1 MVRRMSRIR
10 PPNRLGQLM
19 DAAIDVFISKGYRRT
34 QMADVA
40 RAAGVSQGTLYN
52 YVESKEALF
61 YLIIDRGLIGAAPP
75 ILSEQKVRTPA
86 PGETIARLR
95 HRINT
100 ELRVPELERALARSS
115 VADPSAE
122 LKAIINQYYAVVARL
137 GRGLDLIERSA
148 VDLPE
153 LGQLLYVERRRSI
166 VAQLTRYLESRIA
179 SGAFRP
185 LPHPATAARLIL
197 ETVVWFSRHRH
208 RTPDSA
214 MITDQA
220 ALETTVDFLVGGLI
234 APTGQRKLRTRRAK
248 KTIGVRGPHR
258 SARSR

>member
-1 MVRRMSRIR
+1 MSRSR
-10 PPNRLGQLM
+10 PPERLAQLM
-19 DAAIDVFISKGYRRT
+19 DAAIDVFIAKGYRRT

-52 YVESKEALF
+52 YVESKDALF
-61 YLIIDRGLIGAAPP
+61 YLIIDRGLIGAAPS
-75 ILSEQKVRTPA
+75 LAEQKVSTPA

-100 ELRVPELERALARSS
+100 ELRVPELDRALTRTS

-122 LKAIINQYYAVVARL
+122 LKAIIHQYYAAIARL

-148 VDLPE
+148 IDLPE
-153 LGQLLYVERRRSI
+153 LGQLLYVERRRSF

-220 ALETTVDFLVGGLI
+220 ALETTVDFLVGGLV
-234 APTGQRKLRTRRAK
+234 APKRQRKSRARRTK
-248 KTIGVRGPHR
+248 KTIGARGPHA
-258 SARSR
+258 SAQSR

>member
-1 MVRRMSRIR
+1 
-10 PPNRLGQLM
+10 M
-19 DAAIDVFISKGYRRT
+19 DAAVGVFIAKGYRRT

-75 ILSEQKVRTPA
+75 SLGEGELKIRTPA

-100 ELRVPELERALARSS
+100 ELRVPELERALARTS

-122 LKAIINQYYAVVARL
+122 LKAIIHQYYAVVARL

-153 LGQLLYVERRRSI
+153 LGQLLYVERRRSF

-220 ALETTVDFLVGGLI
+220 ALETTVDFLVGGLL
-234 APTGQRKLRTRRAK
+234 ARTGQRKSRARPTK
-248 KTIGVRGPHR
+248 KTIRARGPHT
-258 SARSR
+258 SAQSR

>member
-1 MVRRMSRIR
+1 
-10 PPNRLGQLM
+10 M
-19 DAAIDVFISKGYRRT
+19 DAAIEVFIAKGYRRT
-34 QMADVA
+34 QMSDVA

-61 YLIIDRGLIGAAPP
+61 YLIIDRGLIGAVPP
-75 ILSEQKVRTPA
+75 TLGEMKVRTPA

-115 VADPSAE
+115 VADPNAE
-122 LKAIINQYYAVVARL
+122 LKVIIHQYYAAIARL

-148 VDLPE
+148 IDLPE
-153 LGQLLYVERRRSI
+153 LGQLLYVERRRSF

-220 ALETTVDFLVGGLI
+220 ALETTVDFLVGGLL
-234 APTGQRKLRTRRAK
+234 ARTRQSKSRARRTK
-248 KTIGVRGPHR
+248 KTIGARGSQA
-258 SARSR
+258 SAQSR

>member
-1 MVRRMSRIR
+1 MVGRMSRSR
-10 PPNRLGQLM
+10 PPQRLAQLM
-19 DAAIDVFISKGYRRT
+19 DAAIEVFIAKGYRRT

-61 YLIIDRGLIGAAPP
+61 YLIIDRGLIGAMPP
-75 ILSEQKVRTPA
+75 SLGEQKIRTPA

-100 ELRVPELERALARSS
+100 ELRVPELERALMRSS

-122 LKAIINQYYAVVARL
+122 LKAIVREYYAAIARL

-153 LGQLLYVERRRSI
+153 LGQLLYVERRRSF
-166 VAQLTRYLESRIA
+166 VAQLTRYLETRIA

-214 MITDQA
+214 MISDQA
-220 ALETTVDFLVGGLI
+220 ALETTVDFLVGGLL
-234 APTGQRKLRTRRAK
+234 ARTGPRKSRARRTK
-248 KTIGVRGPHR
+248 KTIGARGPHP
-258 SARSR
+258 SAHSR

>member
-1 MVRRMSRIR
+1 
-10 PPNRLGQLM
+10 M
-19 DAAIDVFISKGYRRT
+19 DAATEVFIAKGYRRT

-61 YLIIDRGLIGAAPP
+61 YLIIDRGLIGATPSS
-75 ILSEQKVRTPA
+75 LGEQKIRTPA

-100 ELRVPELERALARSS
+100 ELRVPELERALTRTS

-122 LKAIINQYYAVVARL
+122 LKAILHQYYAATACLR
-137 GRGLDLIERSA
+137 RGLDLIERSA
-148 VDLPE
+148 IDLPE
-153 LGQLLYVERRRSI
+153 LGQLLYVERRRSF
-166 VAQLTRYLESRIA
+166 VAQLTRYLETRIA

-214 MITDQA
+214 MISDQA
-220 ALETTVDFLVGGLI
+220 ALETTVDFLVGGLLSR
-234 APTGQRKLRTRRAK
+234 TGQRKSPARRTK
-248 KTIGVRGPHR
+248 KTIGARGPHT
-258 SARSR
+258 SAHSR

>member
-1 MVRRMSRIR
+1 
-10 PPNRLGQLM
+10 M
-19 DAAIDVFISKGYRRT
+19 DAAIEVFIGKGYRRT

-61 YLIIDRGLIGAAPP
+61 YLIIDRGFVGAEPP

-95 HRINT
+95 QRINT
-100 ELRVPELERALARSS
+100 ELRVPELERALARSA

-153 LGQLLYVERRRSI
+153 LGQLLYIERRRSI

-185 LPHPATAARLIL
+185 LPHQATAARLIL

-208 RTPDSA
+208 RSPDSA

-220 ALETTVDFLVGGLI
+220 ALETTVDFLVGGLV
-234 APTGQRKLRTRRAK
+234 APTGQGKSRTRRTK
-248 KTIGVRGPHR
+248 KTIGARGPHR
-258 SARSR
+258 PAHSR

>member
-1 MVRRMSRIR
+1 
-10 PPNRLGQLM
+10 M
-19 DAAIDVFISKGYRRT
+19 DAAIGVFIAKGYRRT

-61 YLIIDRGLIGAAPP
+61 YLIIDRGLIGSAPP
-75 ILSEQKVRTPA
+75 TLSEFKVRTPA
-86 PGETIARLR
+86 PGETITRLR

-100 ELRVPELERALARSS
+100 ELQVPELERALARST

-122 LKAIINQYYAVVARL
+122 LKAIIHQYYAAVARL

-214 MITDQA
+214 MISEQA
-220 ALETTVDFLVGGLI
+220 ALETTVDFLVGGLL
-234 APTGQRKLRTRRAK
+234 ARAGQRKSRPRLTK
-248 KTIGVRGPHR
+248 KTIGARGPR
-258 SARSR
+258 ASAQLR

>member
-1 MVRRMSRIR
+1 MLSRMSRSR
-10 PPNRLGQLM
+10 PPDRLAQLM
-19 DAAIDVFISKGYRRT
+19 DAAIDVFIGKGYRRT

-61 YLIIDRGLIGAAPP
+61 YLIIDRGLIGTTPP
-75 ILSEQKVRTPA
+75 SLGEQKIRTPA

-100 ELRVPELERALARSS
+100 ELRVPELERALTRTS
-115 VADPSAE
+115 VADPGAE
-122 LKAIINQYYAVVARL
+122 LKAILHQYYAAIARL

-148 VDLPE
+148 IDLPE
-153 LGQLLYVERRRSI
+153 LGQLLYVERRRSF
-166 VAQLTRYLESRIA
+166 VAQLTRYLEMRIA

-185 LPHPATAARLIL
+185 QPHPATAARLIL

-214 MITDQA
+214 MISDQA
-220 ALETTVDFLVGGLI
+220 ALETTVDFLVGGLL
-234 APTGQRKLRTRRAK
+234 AHTGQRKSRARRTK
-248 KTIGVRGPHR
+248 KTIGARRPHA
-258 SARSR
+258 SAQSR